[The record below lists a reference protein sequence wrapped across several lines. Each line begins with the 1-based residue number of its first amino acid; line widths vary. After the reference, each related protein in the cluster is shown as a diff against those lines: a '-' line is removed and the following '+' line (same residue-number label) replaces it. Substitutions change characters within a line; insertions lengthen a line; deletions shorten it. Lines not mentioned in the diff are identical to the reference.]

1 MAASE
6 AKKSRDFLFANG
18 GGLVTLSRRNR
29 RRCAMIKHGYC
40 PTCGSY
46 TAESSYVDLSS
57 LRNERAD
64 YQTDEEL
71 AGLVR
76 DALTEEGVDLS
87 GMEIRVLNAVVTLLG
102 KVPNRQGKR
111 MAAEAAYSVPAVI
124 DVNNQLVIERAPQH
138 QQS

>member
-1 MAASE
+1 
-6 AKKSRDFLFANG
+6 
-18 GGLVTLSRRNR
+18 
-29 RRCAMIKHGYC
+29 MIKHGYC

-46 TAESSYVDLSS
+46 TAESSYVDPSS

-102 KVPNRQGKR
+102 TVPDRQGKR

-124 DVNNQLVIERAPQH
+124 DVNNQLVIARAPQH